1 MSSSNVIRRC
11 RGWQAFM
18 SNTVEPD
25 ESGTSDPIEADHLNS
40 LRRRLLVPTLVLS
53 GSLMSVVSSLGAPL
67 IPTLARADG
76 VSLSA
81 AEWILTITL
90 LTGALATPV
99 MGRLADGPRQ
109 RDVILAAL
117 GVVVA
122 GCVVAAVSNGF
133 IALIIGRGFQGV
145 GLGLLPVA
153 MAIARRN
160 LPLQDA
166 RRTIATLSVTTAIG
180 AGLGYPLTGLIAQVL
195 DFRAAYWFGAIT
207 VTGALVLAAL
217 VLPPRSAGTSRR
229 FDFVGAGLLSLA
241 VIGVSVVLSEGGGWG
256 WGSARSL
263 CVIVAS
269 VVLVAVWIP
278 FELRAADPLVDL
290 RQVRHRSVLTADISG
305 FLISA
310 AFYMLVPIIVEFVQ
324 GPRSAGYGFAAS
336 LIVSGLVLVPLS
348 VGSFVATRFLVI
360 YEERFGSRTMIPLG
374 SVAVAVAAMFFALE
388 HSALWEAF
396 VAFGIGGLGVG
407 FTTGAMP
414 VFIVRAV
421 AHNETGSATGFYQV
435 IRSIGLTVGSALSA
449 AVLMSHTRHGQALPD
464 VDGFKVALIIAS
476 ALCLATA
483 LVSFVLPGR
492 APSPRDAV
500 NVGEEKNLEMAMKDE
515 AEVGGAG
522 LIAGE
527 EPLPSDRRRFSPE
540 HERRT
545 DGKFKRR
552 PDRPIPGRRSQ

>member
-1 MSSSNVIRRC
+1 MK
-11 RGWQAFM
+11 
-18 SNTVEPD
+18 TVESH
-25 ESGTSDPIEADHLNS
+25 ESGTSDPIGADDVPA
-40 LRRRLLVPTLVLS
+40 LRRRLLVPTLVLA

-67 IPTLARADG
+67 IPTLSRIDG

-81 AEWILTITL
+81 GEWILTITL

-109 RDVILAAL
+109 RDVILVAL
-117 GVVVA
+117 GLVVV

-133 IALIIGRGFQGV
+133 IVLIVGRGFQGV

-160 LPLQDA
+160 LPPQEAL
-166 RRTIATLSVTTAIG
+166 RTIATLSVTTAIG
-180 AGLGYPLTGLIAQVL
+180 VGLGYPLTGLIAQVL

-217 VLPPRSAGTSRR
+217 VLPARSAGTSRR

-256 WGSARSL
+256 WTSARSL
-263 CVIVAS
+263 GVIAAS
-269 VVLVAVWIP
+269 VVLLAVWIP
-278 FELRAADPLVDL
+278 FELRVADPLVDL
-290 RQVRHRSVLTADISG
+290 RQVRNRSVLTADVSG

-324 GPRSAGYGFAAS
+324 GPQSAGYGFAAS

-348 VGSFVATRFLVI
+348 AGSFVATRLLVV

-374 SVAVAVAAMFFALE
+374 SVVVAVAAMFFALE

-414 VFIVRAV
+414 GFIVRAV
-421 AHNETGSATGFYQV
+421 AHSETGSATGFYQV
-435 IRSIGLTVGSALSA
+435 VRSIGLTVGSALSA
-449 AVLMSHTRHGQALPD
+449 AVLMAHTRHGHSLPD
-464 VDGFKVALIIAS
+464 VAGFKMALIIAA
-476 ALCLATA
+476 ALCVATA
-483 LVSFVLPGR
+483 TASFVLPGR
-492 APSPRDAV
+492 GPSHPAPMNWQP
-500 NVGEEKNLEMAMKDE
+500 
-515 AEVGGAG
+515 
-522 LIAGE
+522 
-527 EPLPSDRRRFSPE
+527 
-540 HERRT
+540 
-545 DGKFKRR
+545 
-552 PDRPIPGRRSQ
+552 